1 MWMKERVDR
10 TVDGGDSGQWMKERV
25 DRTAD
30 GGESGQRME
39 ERVERAAQDAWWG
52 AVIRVEAKTQVL
64 LIR

>member
-1 MWMKERVDR
+1 MDR

-30 GGESGQRME
+30 GGESGE
-39 ERVERAAQDAWWG
+39 GSTGCLVG
-52 AVIRVEAKTQVL
+52 GVIRVEAKTQVL